1 MVVLKTKFYFK
12 EYMNK
17 KQLIILIISLLLIIG
32 GVFAFNTYN
41 KIYKPNTI
49 KEGFVYIKTNS
60 TLKDVENELRPFLKR
75 VKPFVWV
82 ANRKKYGNVIRAGKF
97 KIPKG
102 ISNNDLINLLR
113 SGKQTPVKLVFNNQ
127 HRLENLAG
135 RIASQIE
142 ADSVAILNAMLD
154 KSFLSRNNFN
164 EKTALGMYVPNSYE
178 LYWNTSAEQFRDRMF
193 KEYNR
198 FWNDKRTELAKK
210 LNLSRTKVI
219 ALASIVQKETAK
231 VSERPT
237 VAGLYLNRIKRK
249 IPLQAD
255 PTIIYALKEK
265 HGQDF
270 QVKRVLNKDLEIES
284 PYNTYKNRGIPPSL
298 IAMPDISSIDAVLL
312 AKKHNYIYMCANV
325 DKPGYHAFASTLR
338 QHNVNA
344 AKYHRWMNKQGINR

>member
-1 MVVLKTKFYFK
+1 
-12 EYMNK
+12 MNK
-17 KQLIILIISLLLIIG
+17 KQLILLIVVLLLIIG
-32 GVFAFNTYN
+32 GVLAFNTYN

-75 VKPFVWV
+75 VQPFVWV
-82 ANRKKYGNVIRAGKF
+82 AKRKKYGNVIRAGKF

-113 SGKQTPVKLVFNNQ
+113 GGKQTPVKLVFNNQ

-135 RIASQIE
+135 RIATQIE
-142 ADSVAILNAMLD
+142 ADSVSILNAMQD
-154 KSFLSRNNFN
+154 KSFLSHNGFS
-164 EKTALGMYVPNSYE
+164 EKSALGMYVPNSYE
-178 LYWNTSAEQFRDRMF
+178 LYWNTSAEQFRDRML

-198 FWNDKRTELAKK
+198 FWNTKRTEQAKK
-210 LNLSRTKVI
+210 LNLTKTKVI

-231 VSERPT
+231 VSERPI
-237 VAGLYLNRIKRK
+237 VAGLYLNRIKRN

-265 HGQDF
+265 FGQDF
-270 QVKRVLNKDLEIES
+270 QVKRVLNKDLKIDS
-284 PYNTYKNRGIPPSL
+284 PYNTYQNRGIPPSL
-298 IAMPDISSIDAVLL
+298 IAMPDISSIDAVLQST
-312 AKKHNYIYMCANV
+312 KHNYIYMCADV

-338 QHNVNA
+338 QHNRNA
-344 AKYHRWMNKQGINR
+344 AKYHRWMNQQGINR